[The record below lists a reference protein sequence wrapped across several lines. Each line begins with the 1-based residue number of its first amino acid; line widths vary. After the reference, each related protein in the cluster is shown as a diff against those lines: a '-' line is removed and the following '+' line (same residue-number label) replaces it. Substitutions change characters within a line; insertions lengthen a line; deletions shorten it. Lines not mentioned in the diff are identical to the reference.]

1 VLLSRLLKWIV
12 KTAPGFPGYLA
23 GYGISLDDD
32 CNIVGLDS
40 VRARYRRGR
49 GGRGGGGGVG
59 GGGIGGWLT
68 GLIIV
73 LFLAYIAMTMIGTF
87 EPLIGNISYAGG
99 GVGRTIFSI
108 VQQWVIPLALIGLLV
123 YVIMTF
129 LGKRLGRQ

>member
-1 VLLSRLLKWIV
+1 
-12 KTAPGFPGYLA
+12 
-23 GYGISLDDD
+23 
-32 CNIVGLDS
+32 
-40 VRARYRRGR
+40 
-49 GGRGGGGGVG
+49 
-59 GGGIGGWLT
+59 
-68 GLIIV
+68 
-73 LFLAYIAMTMIGTF
+73 MTMIGTF